1 MVSGNVEGDL
11 DTCRRS
17 AHRLLVSVAVQPLKF
32 TFLQSAQQFGPDLD
46 GNISHL
52 VEKQRALVG
61 KFKSPNLS
69 IRTQPANNHE
79 RGPSRLARMAEDH
92 AYENF
97 ASNLGTSL
105 RGIKRCAKTLNL
117 LRAPGTVRP
126 PPLAST
132 CSASSATSSG
142 L

>member
-61 KFKSPNLS
+61 KFKSPNFLCNRAS
-69 IRTQPANNHE
+69 E
-79 RGPSRLARMAEDH
+79 GPSFMPKKLALEQSGRNRGAVELYKGPLLAPAAFMDRARNQFLSC
-92 AYENF
+92 AGF
-97 ASNLGTSL
+97 AQEQH
-105 RGIKRCAKTLNL
+105 RGIA
-117 LRAPGTVRP
+117 G
-126 PPLAST
+126 SH
-132 CSASSATSSG
+132 G
-142 L
+142 FH